1 MKNNYQKTCI
11 CQILFVCLFSKS
23 ERVKPLKTKIMK
35 DLFNTKCKECKGGK
49 YVETSMQD
57 DWRGVL
63 HCNNCNDEVKRYFKT
78 SSKL

>member
-1 MKNNYQKTCI
+1 
-11 CQILFVCLFSKS
+11 
-23 ERVKPLKTKIMK
+23 MK
-35 DLFNTKCKECKGGK
+35 DLFNAKCKECKGGK

-78 SSKL
+78 STTLKQDLAAQ

>member
-1 MKNNYQKTCI
+1 M
-11 CQILFVCLFSKS
+11 LGH
-23 ERVKPLKTKIMK
+23 LKYYSYVYNVIMRDMK

>member
-1 MKNNYQKTCI
+1 
-11 CQILFVCLFSKS
+11 
-23 ERVKPLKTKIMK
+23 MK

-63 HCNNCNDEVKRYFKT
+63 HCNKCNDEVKRYFKT
-78 SSKL
+78 NRNEI